1 MKDMNLKRVHFR
13 IPESGV
19 SLVEKEANAQY
30 ITEAALLRKLVIE
43 WYNNR
48 YFVTMYDDSPKVQMT
63 VQLPEDVADG
73 IWEFCEERGLTR
85 SALIRNIIMTTLVE
99 G

>member
-1 MKDMNLKRVHFR
+1 MSHMNLKRVHFR
-13 IPESGV
+13 IPESR
-19 SLVEKEANAQY
+19 LDLITEEAKAQY
-30 ITEAALLRKLVIE
+30 ITEEALLRKLVIE

-48 YFVTMYDDSPKVQMT
+48 YFVTRYDESPKVQMT
-63 VQLPEDVADG
+63 VQLPENVADG
-73 IWEFCEERGLTR
+73 IWEFCEERDLTR